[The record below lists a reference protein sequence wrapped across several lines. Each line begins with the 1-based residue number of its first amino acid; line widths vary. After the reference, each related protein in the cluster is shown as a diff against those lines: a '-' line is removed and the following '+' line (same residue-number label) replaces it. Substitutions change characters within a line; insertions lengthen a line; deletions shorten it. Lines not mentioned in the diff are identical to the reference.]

1 MTSEVEPAYYYY
13 AQSLRSIGEMTKQ
26 IKLWKNLIK
35 CQETTAE
42 GTFAKNETM
51 DAIKANSGRYK
62 VEDAG
67 INSPIQIMGLLCIQI
82 KIVFASADTGSLGHR
97 RHTWTGQPFTKLYV
111 SDVGEEMSRKS
122 RKI

>member
-1 MTSEVEPAYYYY
+1 
-13 AQSLRSIGEMTKQ
+13 MTKQ

-42 GTFAKNETM
+42 ELLPKTKIM

-67 INSPIQIMGLLCIQI
+67 INSPIQIMELLFITI
-82 KIVFASADTGSLGHR
+82 KYCFCRYRA
-97 RHTWTGQPFTKLYV
+97 
-111 SDVGEEMSRKS
+111 
-122 RKI
+122 